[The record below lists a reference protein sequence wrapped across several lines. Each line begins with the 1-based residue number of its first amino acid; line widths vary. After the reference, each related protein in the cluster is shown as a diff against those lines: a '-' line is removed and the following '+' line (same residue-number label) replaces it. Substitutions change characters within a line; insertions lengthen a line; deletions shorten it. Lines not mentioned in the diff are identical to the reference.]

1 MTGFMIVS
9 DTGLYLCENGLW
21 GLNKQNARSY
31 LTFAEAKRIADHWVS
46 THPASAEHM
55 EVSVVR
61 TKLKINLRGDRLI

>member
-9 DTGLYLCENGLW
+9 DTGLYLRDNNIW
-21 GLNKQNARSY
+21 SLNQQHSKVY
-31 LTFAEAKRIADHWVS
+31 TTFTEAKRVADHWVS